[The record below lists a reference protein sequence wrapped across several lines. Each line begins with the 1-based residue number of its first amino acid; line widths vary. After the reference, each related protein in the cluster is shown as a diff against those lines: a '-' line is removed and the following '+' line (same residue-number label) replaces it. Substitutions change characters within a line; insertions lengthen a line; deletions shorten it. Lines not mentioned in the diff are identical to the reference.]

1 MELREIATFLQVAQ
15 LNSFSKAA
23 KRLGYS
29 QAAVTIQIKQLEEEL
44 KVHLFDRIG
53 KQTTLTHQGA
63 LFYGHAVSIMKEIEQ
78 AKEATAHGDELTGSL
93 CLGTIESICATIFP
107 ELLRKYHTLYPK
119 VNVSIITDSPETL
132 LEMMNRNAIDM
143 VYFLDKRRY
152 DNKWIKVLEEPEDI
166 VFVTSSQNPVV
177 GQGPLSL
184 DEIIAQPFILTEKNA
199 SYRFILDQYL
209 AAQGKEI
216 HPFLEIGSTE
226 FIINLLRKNLGVSFL
241 PEFTIHKDI
250 EKGELALLDAKNFY
264 MRTWRQIVYHKDK
277 WVTREMDAFIRLA
290 GNREDWAPIFR

>member
-53 KQTTLTHQGA
+53 KQTTLTHQGV

-166 VFVTSSQNPVV
+166 VFVPSSQNPVV

-209 AAQGKEI
+209 ASEYKRL
-216 HPFLEIGSTE
+216 HPFLETGNTD
-226 FIINLLRKNLGVSFL
+226 FILKFLQQNQGISFL
-241 PEFTIHKDI
+241 PEFTIRQAVKEGRLCILTARDFHI
-250 EKGELALLDAKNFY
+250 QI
-264 MRTWRQIVYHKDK
+264 WRQIVYHRDK
-277 WVTREMDAFIRLA
+277 WVTREMAEFLRLA
-290 GNREDWAPIFR
+290 KEMATLR

>member
-53 KQTTLTHQGA
+53 KQTTLTHQGV

-177 GQGPLSL
+177 
-184 DEIIAQPFILTEKNA
+184 
-199 SYRFILDQYL
+199 
-209 AAQGKEI
+209 
-216 HPFLEIGSTE
+216 
-226 FIINLLRKNLGVSFL
+226 
-241 PEFTIHKDI
+241 
-250 EKGELALLDAKNFY
+250 
-264 MRTWRQIVYHKDK
+264 
-277 WVTREMDAFIRLA
+277 
-290 GNREDWAPIFR
+290 